1 MANNQPP
8 SGGNK
13 AAQQG
18 SGTGTPNTKSI
29 GASAKKWANTLNP
42 WGGPNIPKTPVNRLA
57 PSGSSMRKPIPDPSL
72 KGMDYPPNDPLLWP
86 VVPNWDGSY
95 TRQPSASGINSA
107 VIAKNNSAVEEAYH
121 RAGYQ

>member
-1 MANNQPP
+1 MAK
-8 SGGNK
+8 G
-13 AAQQG
+13 AAKHG
-18 SGTGTPNTKSI
+18 KGTGTPNKKPI
-29 GASAKKWANTLNP
+29 GAGNKKVNASLNP
-42 WGGPNIPKTPVNRLA
+42 WGGPNIPKMPLGRPA

-86 VVPNWDGSY
+86 VVPDFVNY
-95 TRQPSASGINSA
+95 TRPPSQSGINSA